1 MSIHWVHGPAD
12 AELRVEELN
21 APDSGT
27 LAVRLD
33 AGPYGRNG
41 IARQILVG
49 LGKAPE
55 IAGPA
60 SRGGSEWRFL
70 RAWVEAH
77 RLYRVVIAGVEQL
90 RPKELRILIDNLDR
104 TPADVWLWTVPALSN
119 THIRAFTE
127 LATRFEWDDF
137 VTVFPP
143 APAGDTNAEPAA
155 PAPYPQVPVEE
166 FTTFRAACR
175 DLLPPPDFE
184 RVDTDYRAAHAAAT
198 AIASEGDIIEQA
210 AELLADRWATCTSD
224 AEAQVVLRATQAALF
239 CAGWYLGV
247 ALPEFL
253 TAIEL
258 RPRAATRPMA
268 DWLQLRAYLDPAIG
282 AATALS
288 TAGMELPE
296 LVGLTL
302 GDVEAD
308 GSSAT
313 GAGRRYSVDEPGRV
327 FVHAQRLYR
336 LERGGRSSDQFLV
349 RAERT
354 PSSATVS
361 HALRAPVRDLG
372 LGLIPPRALR
382 QAGTALRWLAT
393 HGLSLRRLA

>member
-12 AELRVEELN
+12 ADLRVEELN
-21 APDSGT
+21 AVDAGT

-33 AGPYGRNG
+33 AGPYGRSG
-41 IARQILVG
+41 IARQILTG
-49 LGKAPE
+49 LGKTPE

-77 RLYRVVIAGVEQL
+77 RLERVVIAGVEQL
-90 RPKELRILIDNLDR
+90 RPKELRILIDNLDQ

-119 THIRAFTE
+119 AHIRAFDE
-127 LATRFEWDDF
+127 LATRVEWTDF
-137 VTVFPP
+137 VASFRPLSP
-143 APAGDTNAEPAA
+143 ASPDPGAPA

-175 DLLPPPDFE
+175 DLLTRGDFD
-184 RVDTDYRAAHAAAT
+184 RVDADYRAAHAAAS
-198 AIASEGDIIEQA
+198 AIA
-210 AELLADRWATCTSD
+210 AEEALVERTADLLADRWGTCVSD
-224 AEAQVVLRATQAALF
+224 DEAQVVLRATQAALF

-247 ALPEFL
+247 SLPEFL

-258 RPRAATRPMA
+258 RPRIATRPIT
-268 DWLQLRAYLDPAIG
+268 DWLKLRAYLDPAIG

-288 TAGMELPE
+288 AAGMELPE
-296 LVGLTL
+296 LVELTL
-302 GDVEAD
+302 ADVAGD
-308 GSSAT
+308 GSGAT
-313 GAGRRYSVDEPGRV
+313 AAGRRYVVDEPGRA
-327 FVHAQRLYR
+327 FVHAQLLFRI
-336 LERGGRSSDQFLV
+336 ERGGHAGDPFLL
-349 RAERT
+349 RADRNPT
-354 PSSATVS
+354 SATVS

-382 QAGTALRWLAT
+382 QAGTGPRWLAT
-393 HGLSLRRLA
+393 HGLSLTRLN